1 MMNSYHNDDRIKFHF
16 PKFKT
21 FFENT
26 PENGLASKA
35 FANALI
41 MGLHQLL
48 LLLGASLLNRIVC
61 LLYSRGAPKYGFKP
75 GTIFK
80 YTYLTEQSFYE

>member
-21 FFENT
+21 FLKILQKM
-26 PENGLASKA
+26 GWLRKR

-75 GTIFK
+75 GTTFK
-80 YTYLTEQSFYE
+80 YTYLTEQSSYE